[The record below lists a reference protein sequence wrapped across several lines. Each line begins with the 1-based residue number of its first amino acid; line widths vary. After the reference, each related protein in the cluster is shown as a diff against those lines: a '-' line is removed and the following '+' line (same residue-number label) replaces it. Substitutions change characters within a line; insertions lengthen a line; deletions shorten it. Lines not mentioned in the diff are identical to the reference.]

1 MEDILVP
8 LGFFAMVAAI
18 VIVPRYLKSLERQKL
33 QETLRASIEKGA
45 ELPPEVVQALTS
57 DAKPA
62 PSPYRDLRAGIIWL
76 GVAVGLSIAVIVSA
90 VGIPMPPPP
99 NANVGYTA
107 YIRIMPA
114 DVLTAALIGLAAT
127 VLAAL
132 LPARRS
138 SAASVVDALRQGT

>member
-18 VIVPRYLKSLERQKL
+18 VIVPRYLMSLERQKL

-57 DAKPA
+57 DVKAA

-76 GVAVGLSIAVIVSA
+76 GVAVGF
-90 VGIPMPPPP
+90 
-99 NANVGYTA
+99 
-107 YIRIMPA
+107 
-114 DVLTAALIGLAAT
+114 AALGAAVSFEEPDALYPLRGVAAFPGFIGLAL
-127 VLAAL
+127 VAL
-132 LPARRS
+132 SFISR
-138 SAASVVDALRQGT
+138 GK

>member
-1 MEDILVP
+1 MEGILVP

-57 DAKPA
+57 DVKAA

-76 GVAVGLSIAVIVSA
+76 GVAVGFAALGAAVSFEE
-90 VGIPMPPPP
+90 PE
-99 NANVGYTA
+99 YTA
-107 YIRIMPA
+107 ES
-114 DVLTAALIGLAAT
+114 DAL
-127 VLAAL
+127 
-132 LPARRS
+132 R
-138 SAASVVDALRQGT
+138 AASVAAAIATTRAGASTSMPRWDEVAPLL